1 MRKTCVIISF
11 VVLLLIGLVACS
23 PSSGKKYYKAGE
35 GDVVSVNY
43 QRYNADRTEK
53 DGGHLVVYLG
63 EGSVPLDLKDRWPD
77 ATSVIRGFRMAILG
91 GSTLAKEYGEAMK
104 WYPDDPLRPLDKKE
118 WIVVP
123 PEDGYS
129 SGELAGQSLYF
140 DITLNSI
147 YYDEVE
153 VPFGDSGSGDP
164 WGLDDLL
171 DIPFMLPIILLASL
185 GIVSFVG
192 YKIHGHTRQFLRAR
206 VHCDCGGIATM
217 QCARCFTKICREC
230 FLSHGGC
237 AECGSNKMIPLK

>member
-43 QRYNADRTEK
+43 QRYNADRTEQ

-91 GSTLAKEYGEAMK
+91 GSTLAKDYGEAME

-147 YYDEVE
+147 YYDAVE
-153 VPFGDSGSGDP
+153 EPFESEELSSTDSDTSKSIPGF
-164 WGLDDLL
+164 GLLIAVL
-171 DIPFMLPIILLASL
+171 GLAAL
-185 GIVSFVG
+185 VIVDRGI
-192 YKIHGHTRQFLRAR
+192 H
-206 VHCDCGGIATM
+206 
-217 QCARCFTKICREC
+217 
-230 FLSHGGC
+230 
-237 AECGSNKMIPLK
+237 